1 MTFMKS
7 STSSLALFSLALGLL
22 CAIGCTKYDQDG
34 ALVQF
39 RKPEKR
45 ILGTWS
51 SASVT
56 EVGTD
61 ADTNVTEFLTSNNL
75 RLDAMFEDDGSVT
88 FENIGEELIYEGTWA
103 FNEDNSVLHL
113 DLESLKP
120 TGPFFLDADSIDR
133 ESELQEALL
142 LLQSEDTIFFANG
155 TYTDITAE
163 VISCVNSLSLTG
175 FQWTL
180 EQGTGENGEISVNG
194 VTYYPGDAITAW
206 VQSVIDDSLS
216 DWEDDGVVS
225 GEDDYDGIVSAVAS
239 DYGAQISYYNQKN
252 PVLSGLDDP
261 NLIAEVQA
269 NCGLDAV
276 MYLDSPEDILSDE
289 VLGYVNDNN
298 EFEVVV
304 SYSEVLR
311 LMDVYWQILELEQD
325 DLQAYQFREY
335 VEGVSVYDYSFLLR
349 FEKD

>member
-1 MTFMKS
+1 MKLS
-7 STSSLALFSLALGLL
+7 HLSFCSLLLALVTVVFFG
-22 CAIGCTKYDQDG
+22 GCTKYDQDG

-75 RLDAMFEDDGSVT
+75 RLEAIFEDDGSVT
-88 FENIGEELIYEGTWA
+88 FENIGEELFYEGTWA

-120 TGPFFLDADSIDR
+120 TGPFFFDEDSLDR
-133 ESELQEALL
+133 TSELEGALTY
-142 LLQSEDTIFFANG
+142 LQNSDTLFFETG
-155 TYTDITAE
+155 TFVDITSE
-163 VISCVNSLSLTG
+163 VISCVNVLSQTG

-180 EQGTGENGEISVNG
+180 VQGNGSNGELNVNG
-194 VTYYPGDAITAW
+194 ETFNPGDAITDW
-206 VQSVIDDSLS
+206 VQSVIDESLS
-216 DWEDDGVVS
+216 DWIDDGTVS
-225 GEDDYDGIVSAVAS
+225 GADDYDSIADAIAS
-239 DYGAQISYYNQKN
+239 DYGAEISYFNQKN
-252 PVLSGLDDP
+252 PILTGLDDP
-261 NLIAEVQA
+261 NLFAEIQA
-269 NCGLDAV
+269 NCGLSAE
-276 MYLDSPEDILSDE
+276 MYVGSPENILSED

-298 EFEVVV
+298 DFNVTVT
-304 SYSEVLR
+304 YSEVLR

-335 VEGVSVYDYSFLLR
+335 VEGVTVYDYSFLLR